1 MANETSRSIVIS
13 NPQGLHLRPAHGFVA
28 LASKFASKIR
38 VSRKDGEVV
47 DGKSILSL
55 ITLGAA
61 QGTEL
66 TVRAEGAD
74 AVNAVNELAEYLEG
88 LSETDIDPP
97 SAAAN

>member
-1 MANETSRSIVIS
+1 MTNETSRSVVIS

-28 LASKFASKIR
+28 LASKFDSDIR
-38 VSRKDGEVV
+38 VSREDGEVV

-74 AVNAVNELAEYLEG
+74 AETAVSELTEYLEG
-88 LSETDIDPP
+88 LDEVEPP
-97 SAAAN
+97 A